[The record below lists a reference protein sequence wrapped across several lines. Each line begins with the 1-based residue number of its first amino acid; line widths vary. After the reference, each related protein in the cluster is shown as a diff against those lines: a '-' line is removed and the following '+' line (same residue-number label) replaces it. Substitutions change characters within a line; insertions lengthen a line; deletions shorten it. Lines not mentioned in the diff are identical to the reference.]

1 MPSPLEERVRELCAL
16 VSSTTGPEQDAA
28 FVELQSAL
36 TALIREVQN
45 ISKYNLIHF
54 PAAIEKRRR
63 IH

>member
-1 MPSPLEERVRELCAL
+1 MPSPLEDRVRELCAL
-16 VSSTTGPEQDAA
+16 ISTTTGTEQDAA

-54 PAAIEKRRR
+54 PSAIEKRRR
-63 IH
+63 VN